1 MWVDNMDYNELAKIF
16 QAEGLSNAEITFY
29 TKGPVKNTI
38 RFDLSQDD
46 YQWSI
51 SSQPIKTD

>member
-1 MWVDNMDYNELAKIF
+1 MDYNELAKIF